1 MNRLKFTLN
10 PTKITNPV
18 IEVSD
23 NYEKFFIDFIK
34 QVTSL
39 EIDIL
44 KARKEQYQE
53 NDFVM
58 VCYTFNSL
66 SIEKAEELERTMKTL
81 AIYFS
86 EAINHSKN

>member
-34 QVTSL
+34 HVTSL

-44 KARKEQYQE
+44 KAQKEQYQE
-53 NDFVM
+53 NNFVM
-58 VCYTFNSL
+58 IRYTFNSL

-81 AIYFS
+81 AIYFN